1 MSVSKFFVVG
11 SVTPPHD
18 LYCILSLSSLLSP
31 LSSLSFPCLLCVC
44 GRPILSRFAT
54 FYLSLPRPF
63 SPLHVQSDAL
73 PFRVSHEIP
82 NDFTHGLTAPGL
94 LCLFLSLSLPLCLSV
109 CLSFSLSVCLSVCL
123 SISLSVCFSVVC
135 LSVCLLSIYIY
146 IYILCAYSFQI
157 MNPLPYFLLFFYLF
171 PYPPPSPQYCLRVRN
186 LSATMLRA

>member
-54 FYLSLPRPF
+54 FYLSLFLPF
-63 SPLHVQSDAL
+63 SPVHVQSDAL

-94 LCLFLSLSLPLCLSV
+94 LSL
-109 CLSFSLSVCLSVCL
+109 SLSVCLSVCL
-123 SISLSVCFSVVC
+123 SVSLSVC
-135 LSVCLLSIYIY
+135 LSVCLSVYLSLCLLLCCLSVCLSIVYIYIY
-146 IYILCAYSFQI
+146 IYIVCVFLSNHEPPSLFSFI
-157 MNPLPYFLLFFYLF
+157 FLFISI
-171 PYPPPSPQYCLRVRN
+171 PPPSPQYCLRVRN